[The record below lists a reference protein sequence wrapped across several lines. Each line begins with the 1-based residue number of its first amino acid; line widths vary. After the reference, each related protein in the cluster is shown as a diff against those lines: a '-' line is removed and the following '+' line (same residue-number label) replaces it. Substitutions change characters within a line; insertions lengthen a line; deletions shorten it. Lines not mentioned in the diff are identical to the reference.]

1 MQEFMKGWNA
11 KQIDQGRAA
20 WGIRIGIHTG
30 PLAAGVVGK
39 IKFAY
44 DLWGDTVNIA
54 SRMESTGVV
63 GKVNISEATYHF
75 VKDQFSCTDRGLVE
89 AKNKGIIKMYF
100 VESPALVP
108 G

>member
-1 MQEFMKGWNA
+1 MQEFMKTWNA
-11 KQIDQGRAA
+11 KEINLGHAP

-30 PLAAGVVGK
+30 PLTAGVVGK
-39 IKFAY
+39 MKFAY

-54 SRMESTGVV
+54 NRMETAGIV
-63 GKVNISEATYHF
+63 GKVNISEATYRF
-75 VKDQFSCTDRGLVE
+75 VKNQFNCTDRGMVE